1 MARYNIAEYNIKF
14 RVNWLFYFNNQQT
27 NWAINFLLVGEYK
40 GPFLTKTIY
49 LSITLSA
56 QVAQILNQK
65 GNNGFFPKKE
75 WNFNFLLLCNTVKP
89 QLVYY
94 AFLFRLLEHSRA
106 NSQSCFIVFFLS
118 CHLKSKCLVSFLA
131 WLHGSAVSNSD
142 VLACADKSQTCQDK
156 TS

>member
-1 MARYNIAEYNIKF
+1 MARYNIAEYNIEV
-14 RVNWLFYFNNQQT
+14 RVNWLFYFNNQES

-89 QLVYY
+89 
-94 AFLFRLLEHSRA
+94 
-106 NSQSCFIVFFLS
+106 
-118 CHLKSKCLVSFLA
+118 
-131 WLHGSAVSNSD
+131 
-142 VLACADKSQTCQDK
+142 
-156 TS
+156 

>member
-1 MARYNIAEYNIKF
+1 MARYNIAEYNIEV
-14 RVNWLFYFNNQQT
+14 RVNWLFYFNNQES

-89 QLVYY
+89 QLVRVGLLCISFQ
-94 AFLFRLLEHSRA
+94 AAGAQQGKLIVLF
-106 NSQSCFIVFFLS
+106 SCFFFS
-118 CHLKSKCLVSFLA
+118 CHLKSNCLVSFLV
-131 WLHGSAVSNSD
+131 WLHGSAVGNSV
-142 VLACADKSQTCQDK
+142 VL
-156 TS
+156 TSLC

>member
-1 MARYNIAEYNIKF
+1 MARYNIAEYNIRF
-14 RVNWLFYFNNQQT
+14 RVNWLSYLNNQQT

-49 LSITLSA
+49 LSIKLSA

-89 QLVYY
+89 QLVVVGLLCISFQ
-94 AFLFRLLEHSRA
+94 AAGAQQGKLIVLFY
-106 NSQSCFIVFFLS
+106 CVFSLM
-118 CHLKSKCLVSFLA
+118 SFKVQVLGLFSGLA
-131 WLHGSAVSNSD
+131 AWQCGQQLC
-142 VLACADKSQTCQDK
+142 CASLC
-156 TS
+156 

>member
-1 MARYNIAEYNIKF
+1 MARYNIAEYNIEV
-14 RVNWLFYFNNQQT
+14 RVNWLFYFNNQES

-89 QLVYY
+89 QLVCSSRSIMHFFLGCWSI
-94 AFLFRLLEHSRA
+94 AGQTHSLVFLFFLMSFKVQLLGRFSGVA
-106 NSQSCFIVFFLS
+106 
-118 CHLKSKCLVSFLA
+118 A
-131 WLHGSAVSNSD
+131 WQCGQQLC
-142 VLACADKSQTCQDK
+142 CASLC
-156 TS
+156 

>member
-1 MARYNIAEYNIKF
+1 MARYNIAEYNIEV
-14 RVNWLFYFNNQQT
+14 RVNWLFYFNNQES

-89 QLVYY
+89 QLVVVGLLCISFQ
-94 AFLFRLLEHSRA
+94 AAGAQQGKLIVLF
-106 NSQSCFIVFFLS
+106 SCFFFLM
-118 CHLKSKCLVSFLA
+118 SFKVQLLGLFSGVAA
-131 WLHGSAVSNSD
+131 WQCGQQLC
-142 VLACADKSQTCQDK
+142 CASLC
-156 TS
+156 

>member
-89 QLVYY
+89 KLVYY

-106 NSQSCFIVFFLS
+106 NS
-118 CHLKSKCLVSFLA
+118 
-131 WLHGSAVSNSD
+131 
-142 VLACADKSQTCQDK
+142 
-156 TS
+156 